1 MARNRFRKIQAFLRG
16 APAVLVALAAAGA
29 PAWGADEA
37 AAGRKVARAW
47 QDAVVTVRL
56 VLSTRVVMQGREVSK
71 SESTSVA
78 AATVIDPSGLAVLS
92 FSETDPAEAFR
103 RMDLGG
109 EDQFKFSMDSEMTD
123 LKMRLSDGTEVPAE
137 IVLRDKD
144 LDLAFVRPS
153 EPLEEPI
160 PAVDL
165 KKSAGLG
172 VLDAVVLL
180 GRLGK
185 VASWAPSVTLDRVQA
200 VVKKPRT
207 FYIPGAAA
215 GNGQLGTPAFS
226 LDGKIVGVILLR
238 RPPFGGGGGFSA
250 FQGPHMREIRVILP
264 SDDILEAAEQVPAR
278 KKKEKRTAK

>member
-1 MARNRFRKIQAFLRG
+1 MARNRFREMQAFLLG

-37 AAGRKVARAW
+37 AAGRKVVRAW

-92 FSETDPAEAFR
+92 FSETDPTEAFR
-103 RMDLGG
+103 RMELGG
-109 EDQFKFSMDSEMTD
+109 EDKFKFSMDSEMTD

-200 VVKKPRT
+200 VMEKPRT

-226 LDGKIVGVILLR
+226 LDGKIAGVLLLR
-238 RPPFGGGGGFSA
+238 RPPFGGGGFSA
-250 FQGPHMREIRVILP
+250 FQGPHMKELRVILP
-264 SDDILEAAEQVPAR
+264 SEDILEAAEQVPAR
-278 KKKEKRTAK
+278 KKKGKGAAK

>member
-1 MARNRFRKIQAFLRG
+1 MAHNRFREMQAFLRG
-16 APAVLVALAAAGA
+16 TLAALAALALAGA

-71 SESTSVA
+71 SENTSVV

-92 FSETDPAEAFR
+92 FSETDPTEAFR
-103 RMDLGG
+103 RMELGG
-109 EDQFKFSMDSEMTD
+109 EDKFKFSMDSEMTD

-144 LDLAFVRPS
+144 LDMAFVRPS
-153 EPLEEPI
+153 ESLEEPI

-172 VLDAVVLL
+172 VLDTVVLL

-185 VASWAPSVTLDRVQA
+185 VASWATSVTLDRVQA
-200 VVKKPRT
+200 VVEKPRT

-215 GNGQLGTPAFS
+215 WNGQLGSPAFS
-226 LDGKIVGVILLR
+226 LDGKIAGVLLLR
-238 RPPFGGGGGFSA
+238 RPPFGGGGFSA
-250 FQGPHMREIRVILP
+250 FQGSHMSELRVILP
-264 SDDILEAAEQVPAR
+264 SEDIIEAAEQVPAR
-278 KKKEKRTAK
+278 KKKTEKN

>member
-1 MARNRFRKIQAFLRG
+1 MQAFLRG
-16 APAVLVALAAAGA
+16 TLAALAALALAGA

-92 FSETDPAEAFR
+92 FSETDPTEAFR
-103 RMDLGG
+103 RMELGG
-109 EDQFKFSMDSEMTD
+109 EDKFKFSMDSEMTD

-144 LDLAFVRPS
+144 LDMAFVRPS
-153 EPLEEPI
+153 ESLEEPI

-172 VLDAVVLL
+172 ALDTVVLL

-185 VASWAPSVTLDRVQA
+185 VASWATSVTLDRVQA

-215 GNGQLGTPAFS
+215 WNGQLGTPAFS
-226 LDGKIVGVILLR
+226 LDGKIAGVLLLR
-238 RPPFGGGGGFSA
+238 RPPFGGGGFSA
-250 FQGPHMREIRVILP
+250 FQGSHMSELRVILP
-264 SDDILEAAEQVPAR
+264 SEDIIEAAEQVPAR
-278 KKKEKRTAK
+278 KKKTEKN